1 VTNGESLTRNDEQLP
16 SGRPAPVASTIVT
29 TAPKERLREN
39 ANRASGHDEERQ
51 GDQRAQSHVPPH
63 RPSMMLN
70 LMLTAVVALGC
81 GVLGAMGYS
90 HYFSPKPGES
100 SSSQTKTDAGSK
112 KASSPKSEAGGKGN
126 TESAKDAGTE
136 ASAASSI
143 PGLSPAQEVVE
154 LKQQIRDF
162 NQKIDRLGER
172 VERLQTLLSVAVP
185 LLQRIAPKN

>member
-1 VTNGESLTRNDEQLP
+1 
-16 SGRPAPVASTIVT
+16 
-29 TAPKERLREN
+29 
-39 ANRASGHDEERQ
+39 
-51 GDQRAQSHVPPH
+51 
-63 RPSMMLN
+63 MMLN

-90 HYFSPKPGES
+90 HYISPKPGES